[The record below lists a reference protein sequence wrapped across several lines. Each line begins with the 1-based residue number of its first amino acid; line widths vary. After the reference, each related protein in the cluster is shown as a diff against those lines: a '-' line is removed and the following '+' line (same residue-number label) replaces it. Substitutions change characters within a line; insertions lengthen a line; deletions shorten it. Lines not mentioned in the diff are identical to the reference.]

1 MDVYLVQRQMNTGNR
16 RRDNSMGLVNFLS
29 KSSIISLDAYIAI
42 STIVTIIGAGSVAT
56 AFHSQPELQR
66 LLEEEL
72 KNNTRLSDSYGL
84 NTEHLSTLTSFQ
96 VVHYV
101 LSDSVLIWVAINYYF
116 TMLAIAT
123 RVLIKVV
130 FKELSRQE
138 ETMARHAFFSYC
150 LLSVVYLAVVMN
162 PQQSNRVLP
171 WMVWTGLC
179 GFLSSMHFITCQRL
193 KYISPSVGQGGWK
206 MTFLSMFLFVVSI
219 YMSVLVLKFQHH
231 LTWQPALLLYIDCLL
246 AIVRSTYILLRCMS
260 SSRLFSSRPDSVRH
274 FNYWLELGTNIT
286 CEFLQMLNYAQLTL
300 VSPGLNL
307 TCIFFIYHIKL
318 TYSCMIESLNR
329 HKSHKRIFAH
339 IETTYPSV
347 KCENSDDRCVVCWE
361 LLGESRRLPCSHQF
375 HDWCLMWWMAQDSS
389 CPTCRVQLPSPLES
403 TSSSNI
409 NNNNG
414 GGLVDAITAEQT
426 GNNTT
431 FRFNGGN
438 FAFVRLPP
446 FTIEISTG
454 LGPIFGQI
462 SQPTEEQLQSML
474 EQVRE
479 MFPQMSADTIL
490 QDLRGSGSAQ
500 STIENILEGRIG
512 WNMTSPLLTN
522 VLENDETEESET
534 ENDFEESLET
544 STESNEGRERT
555 WTKSESSEELSY
567 FEIQRAKM
575 IETYRK
581 KYLASEKAAD
591 LREKGILE

>member
-1 MDVYLVQRQMNTGNR
+1 
-16 RRDNSMGLVNFLS
+16 
-29 KSSIISLDAYIAI
+29 
-42 STIVTIIGAGSVAT
+42 
-56 AFHSQPELQR
+56 
-66 LLEEEL
+66 
-72 KNNTRLSDSYGL
+72 
-84 NTEHLSTLTSFQ
+84 
-96 VVHYV
+96 
-101 LSDSVLIWVAINYYF
+101 
-116 TMLAIAT
+116 
-123 RVLIKVV
+123 
-130 FKELSRQE
+130 
-138 ETMARHAFFSYC
+138 
-150 LLSVVYLAVVMN
+150 
-162 PQQSNRVLP
+162 
-171 WMVWTGLC
+171 
-179 GFLSSMHFITCQRL
+179 
-193 KYISPSVGQGGWK
+193 
-206 MTFLSMFLFVVSI
+206 
-219 YMSVLVLKFQHH
+219 MSVLVLKFQHH

-409 NNNNG
+409 NNNNNG

-431 FRFNGGN
+431 FRFNGGNFAFVRLPPFTIEISTGLGPIFGQITQPTEEQLQSMLEQVREMFPQMSADTILQDLRGSGSAQSTIENILEGRIGWNMTSPLLTNVLENDETEESETENDFEESLETSTESNEGRERTWTKSESSEELSYFEIQRAKMIETYRNN